1 MEQTASW
8 APTTSTSSLEERP
21 ERRTRRSEIK
31 SPFLLHI
38 LRFQNFTHAPSSNS
52 FLRLGVLQGLMPNDV
67 DVTLTP
73 EELEGLDEAGIKAL
87 YEEKLAEA
95 RSSNRH
101 EDLSDM
107 VRQNAAAQ
115 KRKLAAKSD
124 DKAGKK
130 AKESFKF

>member
-1 MEQTASW
+1 
-8 APTTSTSSLEERP
+8 
-21 ERRTRRSEIK
+21 
-31 SPFLLHI
+31 
-38 LRFQNFTHAPSSNS
+38 
-52 FLRLGVLQGLMPNDV
+52 MPNDV